1 MTTEQAMASPSG
13 AWATLHCSDLKG
25 PYAIKVRIYNDLK
38 DLVKIVGH
46 KILWL

>member
-38 DLVKIVGH
+38 DLFKIVGH